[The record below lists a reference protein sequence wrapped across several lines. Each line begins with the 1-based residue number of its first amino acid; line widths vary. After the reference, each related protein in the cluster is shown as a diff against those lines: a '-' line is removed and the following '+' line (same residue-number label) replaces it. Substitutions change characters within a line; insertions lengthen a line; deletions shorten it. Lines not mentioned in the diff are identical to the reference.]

1 MNVEKAL
8 RALRE
13 NGFEARWFATA
24 AALMRGAL
32 ESVGLPEDCGEAK
45 SLA

>member
-24 AALMRGAL
+24 AEAADALCAEL
-32 ESVGLPEDCGEAK
+32 
-45 SLA
+45 